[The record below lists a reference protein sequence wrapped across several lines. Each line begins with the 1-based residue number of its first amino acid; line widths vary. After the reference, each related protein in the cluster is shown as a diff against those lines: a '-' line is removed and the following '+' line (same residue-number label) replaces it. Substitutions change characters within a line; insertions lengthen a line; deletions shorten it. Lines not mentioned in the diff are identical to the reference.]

1 MSVTRMITRLLQK
14 TLLVSPLLLGGCST
28 FPSGTDTTAPPAAET
43 RAQGTRMAEAP
54 FMPDAIQQGKRLP
67 FPAWSA
73 LLAAP
78 RVIIAGE
85 QHDQYQDHRVQL
97 EVLRTLY
104 RQNPALA
111 IGVEWF
117 QQPVQGVIDAY
128 LAGQITETTLLQR
141 SGYYQRWGYD
151 YRMLRPIMAFARTH
165 HLPVLALNAPQELTR
180 KIGRG
185 GLAALTP
192 AERRQL
198 PAAITPADNAY
209 RQYLQTVFARHGGHG
224 QFEHFLTVQRV
235 WEETMSA
242 NAVRYLQQHPG
253 QRLLILA
260 GRGHMSQGRGIP
272 ADIRRRLPQT
282 NLLTLIT
289 ETPEEQETSPQGPA
303 QTGPVTADLQVL
315 AEPMQ
320 LPASG
325 KLGAWLM
332 SDVRGVSIRGLVSG
346 GAAEKAGLKDGDY
359 LTQINGGPVTDKGDI
374 LQVVAMSPPGTPVT
388 LQLKRQIPHRK
399 QPALQTI
406 RVILE

>member
-1 MSVTRMITRLLQK
+1 
-14 TLLVSPLLLGGCST
+14 
-28 FPSGTDTTAPPAAET
+28 
-43 RAQGTRMAEAP
+43 
-54 FMPDAIQQGKRLP
+54 
-67 FPAWSA
+67 
-73 LLAAP
+73 
-78 RVIIAGE
+78 
-85 QHDQYQDHRVQL
+85 
-97 EVLRTLY
+97 
-104 RQNPALA
+104 
-111 IGVEWF
+111 
-117 QQPVQGVIDAY
+117 
-128 LAGQITETTLLQR
+128 
-141 SGYYQRWGYD
+141 
-151 YRMLRPIMAFARTH
+151 
-165 HLPVLALNAPQELTR
+165 
-180 KIGRG
+180 
-185 GLAALTP
+185 
-192 AERRQL
+192 
-198 PAAITPADNAY
+198 
-209 RQYLQTVFARHGGHG
+209 
-224 QFEHFLTVQRV
+224 
-235 WEETMSA
+235 
-242 NAVRYLQQHPG
+242 RYLQQHPG